1 MLISI
6 ANRKTLIRLL
16 LKKQS
21 DLGLHCL
28 SRPFWHAASVQNFRT
43 FTFQRY
49 FDFRQP
55 PNITCYGSSMAL
67 LRVFPVLPTLPN
79 VSVLALFV

>member
-1 MLISI
+1 MQLVFKI
-6 ANRKTLIRLL
+6 LEHL
-16 LKKQS
+16 
-21 DLGLHCL
+21 
-28 SRPFWHAASVQNFRT
+28 PY
-43 FTFQRY
+43 QRY